1 MVNVF
6 VVDLVVWFQNNIYLD
21 DFVIVKMDIFED
33 EEEVLMM
40 KLVYIEVV
48 EWIDKYY
55 IIFFE
60 NQYYKLQIIFEVYGF
75 QIFGWDDVNEIF
87 SDFNDVNLVKV
98 LFGVGFVK
106 RDCRFLN
113 FLDMFVLFLYV
124 KDLLVKFLCV
134 LKMLV
139 VYNSDIEERLDV
151 GVFLLYDLIVMY
163 GDLVED
169 FFLKF

>member
-60 NQYYKLQIIFEVYGF
+60 N
-75 QIFGWDDVNEIF
+75 
-87 SDFNDVNLVKV
+87 
-98 LFGVGFVK
+98 
-106 RDCRFLN
+106 
-113 FLDMFVLFLYV
+113 
-124 KDLLVKFLCV
+124 
-134 LKMLV
+134 
-139 VYNSDIEERLDV
+139 
-151 GVFLLYDLIVMY
+151 
-163 GDLVED
+163 
-169 FFLKF
+169 

>member
-40 KLVYIEVV
+40 KLFYIEVV

-60 NQYYKLQIIFEVYGF
+60 N
-75 QIFGWDDVNEIF
+75 
-87 SDFNDVNLVKV
+87 
-98 LFGVGFVK
+98 
-106 RDCRFLN
+106 
-113 FLDMFVLFLYV
+113 
-124 KDLLVKFLCV
+124 
-134 LKMLV
+134 
-139 VYNSDIEERLDV
+139 
-151 GVFLLYDLIVMY
+151 
-163 GDLVED
+163 
-169 FFLKF
+169 

>member
-6 VVDLVVWFQNNIYLD
+6 VVDLVVWFQNNIYLE

-60 NQYYKLQIIFEVYGF
+60 N
-75 QIFGWDDVNEIF
+75 
-87 SDFNDVNLVKV
+87 
-98 LFGVGFVK
+98 
-106 RDCRFLN
+106 
-113 FLDMFVLFLYV
+113 
-124 KDLLVKFLCV
+124 
-134 LKMLV
+134 
-139 VYNSDIEERLDV
+139 
-151 GVFLLYDLIVMY
+151 
-163 GDLVED
+163 
-169 FFLKF
+169 

>member
-75 QIFGWDDVNEIF
+75 QIFGWDEVNEIF

-139 VYNSDIEERLDV
+139 VYNSYIEERLDV

>member
-21 DFVIVKMDIFED
+21 DFVIVKVDIFED

-60 NQYYKLQIIFEVYGF
+60 N
-75 QIFGWDDVNEIF
+75 
-87 SDFNDVNLVKV
+87 
-98 LFGVGFVK
+98 
-106 RDCRFLN
+106 
-113 FLDMFVLFLYV
+113 
-124 KDLLVKFLCV
+124 
-134 LKMLV
+134 
-139 VYNSDIEERLDV
+139 
-151 GVFLLYDLIVMY
+151 
-163 GDLVED
+163 
-169 FFLKF
+169 

>member
-33 EEEVLMM
+33 DEEVLMM

-60 NQYYKLQIIFEVYGF
+60 N
-75 QIFGWDDVNEIF
+75 
-87 SDFNDVNLVKV
+87 
-98 LFGVGFVK
+98 
-106 RDCRFLN
+106 
-113 FLDMFVLFLYV
+113 
-124 KDLLVKFLCV
+124 
-134 LKMLV
+134 
-139 VYNSDIEERLDV
+139 
-151 GVFLLYDLIVMY
+151 
-163 GDLVED
+163 
-169 FFLKF
+169 